1 LVLLLLLHGLAV
13 RPTGLEPVTFG
24 LGNRRSIL
32 LSYGRMCPAA
42 SALPSS
48 RGYFTRRGFVLQ
60 VNGILSTLFL
70 CQEHAE
76 DIVQKRQN

>member
-1 LVLLLLLHGLAV
+1 
-13 RPTGLEPVTFG
+13 
-24 LGNRRSIL
+24 
-32 LSYGRMCPAA
+32 MCPAA